1 MAEVCS
7 GLRKNTPKN
16 VSNMLRKSN
25 AFSESLLSLIIKTL
39 KQEMRLSG
47 NGENGLSQKLSE
59 RKVDGRKSKP
69 QVEALGCM

>member
-25 AFSESLLSLIIKTL
+25 AESLFSLLIKTL

>member
-1 MAEVCS
+1 
-7 GLRKNTPKN
+7 
-16 VSNMLRKSN
+16 MLRKSN
-25 AFSESLLSLIIKTL
+25 ALSESLFSLLIKTL

-59 RKVDGRKSKP
+59 RKVDRRKSKP